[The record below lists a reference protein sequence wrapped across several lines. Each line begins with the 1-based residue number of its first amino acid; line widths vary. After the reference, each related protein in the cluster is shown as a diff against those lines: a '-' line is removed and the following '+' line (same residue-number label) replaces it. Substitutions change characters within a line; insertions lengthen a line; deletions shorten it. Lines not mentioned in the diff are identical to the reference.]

1 MEFRDIVNRDIVN
14 LQNCESEPIHIPGS
28 IQPHGFLLAFNLSNQ
43 VIEYCSANSAAFI
56 KTDYKNVLGKKL
68 QDIFEKA
75 EVSKIETYLG
85 KNAGQ
90 QAPLVITHH
99 NKPFNALLHKADN
112 TVVLE
117 LEPTVEE
124 SIDVNRLYAQTQ
136 KFVAQMQGSAN
147 LQELCQAVA
156 DETRSLTG
164 FDRVMIY
171 RFDKDYNGEVFAE
184 SKEERFESFLGLN
197 YPHTDI
203 PVQARQLYIKN
214 LLRLIVDVNY
224 EPVPIYTSHTGT
236 ATTLD
241 LSHAIYRSVSPIHI
255 SYLKNMG
262 VGATLTISLLYQGKL
277 WGLITC
283 HHYSARNLS
292 PYNKL
297 AAQLQGH
304 FLTSQID
311 VRQRAGEHDRNL
323 EIERN
328 LSQLLF
334 HVPAID
340 KNNVSDFV
348 VLPELLRLTCAKGV
362 AIVVEGNIYTAG
374 EVPGQLQ
381 IRDLVAW
388 LAYAA
393 PLGVYKTTNLSNDYE
408 GAVAIKDTAAGV
420 IYHTLG
426 KSIENC
432 IVWFKPEILKTVNW
446 AGDPAKAIE
455 KDEKGLS
462 PRKSFALW
470 QELRKLESAEWSDM
484 EISAASRLAYA
495 MQKQFHT
502 LRLQEEEV
510 RYRMINDEL
519 KKANAEL
526 ENFNW
531 ISTHDLKEPLRKI
544 QTFASLILNNEKE
557 TLSPQ
562 VKHYVERMSSSAL
575 RMSALIN
582 DILSYSLLRNKE
594 GSVVSV
600 DLNNLLKLIIIELQ
614 DELAEKNA
622 TLTVAALPT
631 INGVEFQ
638 LRQLFLNLIRNS
650 LKYIKPGRKPEI
662 KIECQLVEETTGANA
677 GAVTLPYY
685 KITVTDNGIGFDNM
699 YAKVVFEVF
708 KRLHVQSE
716 YKGTGIGLA
725 ICKEIMENH
734 GGFAT
739 AYGVENE
746 GAVFSL
752 FFPATGL
759 KQ

>member
-28 IQPHGFLLAFNLSNQ
+28 IQPHGFLLAFSAADLT
-43 VIEYCSANSAAFI
+43 VEYCSANSASFI
-56 KTDYKNVLGKKL
+56 QTDYKNVLGKKL
-68 QDIFEKA
+68 TAILDST
-75 EVSKIETYLG
+75 EVSKITTWLSHS
-85 KNAGQ
+85 AQQ
-90 QAPLVITHH
+90 QAPLVIAHH
-99 NKPFNALLHKADN
+99 KQHFNALMHKADN

-117 LEPTVEE
+117 LEPVVAEI
-124 SIDVNRLYAQTQ
+124 IDVNHLYAQTQ

-147 LQELCQAVA
+147 LQELCQAIA

-184 SKEERFESFLGLN
+184 SKDDRFESFLGLN

-224 EPVPIYTSHTGT
+224 EPVPIYTSHTN
-236 ATTLD
+236 AAATLD

-262 VGATLTISLLYQGKL
+262 VGATLTISLLYQGRL

-283 HHYSARNLS
+283 HHYSPRNLS
-292 PYNKL
+292 PYTRL

-323 EIERN
+323 EIEKN
-328 LSQLLF
+328 LSQLLY
-334 HVPAID
+334 HVPAMD
-340 KNNVSDFV
+340 RNNVEAFV
-348 VLPELLRLTCAKGV
+348 ALPELLRLTCAKGV
-362 AIVVEGNIYTAG
+362 AIVVEGNVYTAG
-374 EVPGQLQ
+374 QVPGQLQ
-381 IRDLVAW
+381 IKDLVAW

-393 PLGVYKTTNLSNDYE
+393 PLGVYKTTGLSNDYE
-408 GAVAIKDTAAGV
+408 GAIAIKDTASGIV
-420 IYHTLG
+420 YHTLG

-432 IVWFKPEILKTVNW
+432 IIWFKPEILKTVNW

-470 QELRKLESAEWSDM
+470 QELRKLESTDWSDM
-484 EISAASRLAYA
+484 EISAAARLAYA
-495 MQKQFHT
+495 MQKQLHT
-502 LRLQEEEV
+502 LALQEEEV
-510 RYRMINDEL
+510 RYRILNDEL

-544 QTFASLILNNEKE
+544 QTFASLILNKEKDK
-557 TLSPQ
+557 LSPQ
-562 VKHYVERMSSSAL
+562 QVTHYVERMSSSAL

-594 GSVVSV
+594 GTVIKV
-600 DLNNLLKLIIIELQ
+600 DLNNLLQLITNELQ
-614 DELAEKNA
+614 DELAEKSG
-622 TLTVAALPT
+622 TLTVGKLPA
-631 INGVEFQ
+631 INGIEFQ

-650 LKYIKPGRKPEI
+650 LKYIKPGRNPEI
-662 KIECQLVEETTGANA
+662 TITCELVEEGSD
-677 GAVTLPYY
+677 AVKKTYY
-685 KITVTDNGIGFDNM
+685 KVNIRDNGIGFDNM

-734 GGFAT
+734 GGFIT

-752 FFPATGL
+752 YFPVTG
-759 KQ
+759 